1 MLERFIVGSLWN
13 RENRNGINGNFKF
26 LFDEV
31 TKVNKLKV
39 QAESVLSEAKNINE
53 SNVDVQ
59 KQLDNLIADSGTSD
73 SEVVQARGGFSVLRE
88 RLDNQFNFL
97 SNYNEFPQSPRPSKQ
112 GDTKN
117 STKFLRKTGVS
128 AFELIQK
135 ANKGYLKYTFNTIGG
150 GNDPSDA
157 GVNHELIRLKKVEV
171 LTEFYA
177 YFDIT
182 NPVSGSLTVRREPGS
197 FSEVESHI
205 LRPVKIKDENSVSS
219 KTNNHGIGTFV
230 LSPNSEVE
238 YEIPLTASRKMN
250 IVILGSNQSSEDVNI
265 MINNIIARKINASAY
280 NGVNNTTSFAYS
292 IIEFE
297 VPTESRSNLSK
308 VMKIK
313 IKNNSNDREFLF
325 SALNF
330 CELSKW
336 KENKMYVNNYKGFGS
351 SYVPF
356 IDANGSSDYALQDE
370 NGLYYGSY
378 HGGEKLTYSQC
389 NWPGAIHDYTD
400 TQNELTSFSSVPVN
414 EWRLINNF
422 KIIQRTNIDN
432 QADMLSEFNFDID
445 GTLEMS
451 FGFYNSTMRLKT
463 FYTALTCTSTAFN
476 YVSYPF
482 LQPLPAPNN
491 EIISFPVTEGVFK
504 QMNMTDKTEL
514 TIRYT
519 KFNELNNNRRSA
531 IKNQTNYRKFYYGPV
546 QSNKAVPIET
556 LSFSKGLD
564 FNIN

>member
-1 MLERFIVGSLWN
+1 MNRYIVGSFWN
-13 RENRNGINGNFKF
+13 RVNRNGINDNFQY
-26 LFDEV
+26 LFQQAG
-31 TKVNKLKV
+31 KVNDAIT
-39 QAESVLSEAKNINE
+39 QAQKAINE
-53 SNVDVQ
+53 ANRVNGENKNVQ
-59 KQLDNLIADSGTSD
+59 KQIDDLIINSGTSEA
-73 SEVVQARGGFSVLRE
+73 EVVQARGGYNVLRE
-88 RLDNQFNFL
+88 RLDEEFNFIT
-97 SNYNEFPQSPRPSKQ
+97 NYNEFPQSPRPSKQ
-112 GDTKN
+112 GFMNN
-117 STKFLRKTGVS
+117 STKFFRKTGES

-135 ANKGYLKYTFNTIGG
+135 ANKGYLKYTFNTVGG

-171 LTEFYA
+171 LTEFYM
-177 YFDIT
+177 YYDIA
-182 NPVSGSLTVRREPGS
+182 NPISGSLTVRREAGS
-197 FSEVESHI
+197 FSEVEMNL
-205 LRPVKIKDENSVSS
+205 LRPVKRKDDNSVSS
-219 KTNNHGIGTFV
+219 KANKHGIGTYV

-238 YEIPLTASRKMN
+238 YELPLTSAKKMN
-250 IVILGSNQSSEDVNI
+250 IVILGSNQSSDDVDI
-265 MINNIIARKINASAY
+265 MINDSSVVNINASSF
-280 NGVNNTTSFAYS
+280 NGVNDTTSYS
-292 IIEFE
+292 YAVIEFP
-297 VPTESRSNLSK
+297 VPTEMRANHSK
-308 VMKIK
+308 VMKLK
-313 IKNNSNDREFLF
+313 IKNNAVDKDFLF

-330 CELSKW
+330 CELSNW
-336 KENKMYVNNYKGFGS
+336 KNERLHVNNYKGFGT
-351 SYVPF
+351 SYGPF
-356 IDANGSSDYALQDE
+356 IDAQGASDYALQDGD
-370 NGLYYGSY
+370 GLYYGSY

-389 NWPGAIHDYTD
+389 NWPGEIHEYTD
-400 TQNELTSFSSVPVN
+400 TQNELISFDDVPVN

-422 KIIQRTNIDN
+422 KIIQRTNIDD
-432 QADMLSEFNFDID
+432 QAEMLSEFNFDID

>member
-1 MLERFIVGSLWN
+1 MNRYIVGSFWN
-13 RENRNGINGNFKF
+13 RVNRNGINDNFQY
-26 LFDEV
+26 LFQQAG
-31 TKVNKLKV
+31 KVNDAIT
-39 QAESVLSEAKNINE
+39 QAQKAINE
-53 SNVDVQ
+53 ANRVNGENKNVQ
-59 KQLDNLIADSGTSD
+59 KQIDDLIINSGTSEA
-73 SEVVQARGGFSVLRE
+73 EVVQARGGYNVLRE
-88 RLDNQFNFL
+88 RLDEEFNFIT
-97 SNYNEFPQSPRPSKQ
+97 NYNEFPQSPRPSKQ
-112 GDTKN
+112 GFMNN
-117 STKFLRKTGVS
+117 STKFFRKTGQS

-135 ANKGYLKYTFNTIGG
+135 ANKGYLKYTFNTVGG
-150 GNDPSDA
+150 GKDPSDA

-171 LTEFYA
+171 LTEFYM
-177 YFDIT
+177 YYDIR
-182 NPVSGSLTVRREPGS
+182 NPVSGSLTVRRGPGS
-197 FSEVESHI
+197 FSEVETNL
-205 LRPVKIKDENSVSS
+205 LRPLKRKDDNSVSS
-219 KTNNHGIGTFV
+219 KANKHGIGTYV

-238 YEIPLTASRKMN
+238 YELPLTSAKKMN
-250 IVILGSNQSSEDVNI
+250 IVILGSNQSSDDVDI
-265 MINNIIARKINASAY
+265 MINDSSVVNINASSF
-280 NGVNNTTSFAYS
+280 NGVNDTTSYS
-292 IIEFE
+292 YAVIEFP
-297 VPTESRSNLSK
+297 VPTDMRAIHSK
-308 VMKIK
+308 VMKLK
-313 IKNNSNDREFLF
+313 IKNNAVDKEFLF

-330 CELSKW
+330 CELSNW
-336 KENKMYVNNYKGFGS
+336 KNERLHVNNYKGFGT
-351 SYVPF
+351 SYEPF
-356 IDANGSSDYALQDE
+356 IDANGASDYALQDAD
-370 NGLYYGSY
+370 GLYYGSY

-389 NWPGAIHDYTD
+389 NWPGEIHEYTD
-400 TQNELTSFSSVPVN
+400 TQNELISFNDVPVN

-422 KIIQRTNIDN
+422 KIIQRTNIDD
-432 QADMLSEFNFDID
+432 QAEMLSEFNFDID
-445 GTLEMS
+445 GTLEMN

-463 FYTALTCTSTAFN
+463 FYTALTCTSAAFN